1 MEDLPRY
8 FELCV
13 IHAWLKGKTRD
24 EIAEEF
30 GKSQGTVSNIIAK
43 MRNSLGRYDADAMR
57 ELAQE
62 LRELDMTPEN
72 CAIGCRVFKVLE
84 KLKIPEGRIAEFL
97 NEIFEFSQKMDIN
110 TEILRE
116 AIIEFIKISKEVSFS
131 QVPSYLE
138 EKREEIE
145 QLENKKK
152 NLEEEIQILEK
163 EKSAT
168 EEKTSCSIK
177 DANITLVDLELFVNT
192 KNKLSRYNI
201 LVEDIDKFVRCVHG
215 IRDYSNYDPF
225 NVIEK
230 FSDLNTLEIE
240 IENNQKIKNNLEI
253 NIKKLKEKE
262 SEYDNRLNL
271 KYIKL
276 KNLDELEKIVGF
288 SIQDLKKL
296 KSILIEISLEH
307 NNFNIEQVKGLFFEL
322 LEKIETRITLESENN
337 RLLQVTGILQNQI
350 KDKRHI
356 LRYQELVGPILKN
369 LFDAGIGESEI
380 IAIKALIDILLY
392 ASGNNMEKLN
402 DKREVINDLSSYSN
416 LKLAKANLKR
426 EINTILNT
434 ENLEKIQNHI
444 DRLNKSSTTIN
455 NSENLNDRKKQ
466 VVLCDSII

>member
-8 FELCV
+8 VELCV

-30 GKSQGTVSNIIAK
+30 GKSQGTISNIIAK

-62 LRELDMTPEN
+62 LRELDMTPKK
-72 CAIGCRVFKVLE
+72 CVIGCRVSKILE
-84 KLKIPEGRIAEFL
+84 KLKIPERRITEFL

-116 AIIEFIKISKEVSFS
+116 AILEFIKISKEVPFS
-131 QVPSYLE
+131 QVPRYLE

-152 NLEEEIQILEK
+152 NLEKEIQILQK
-163 EKSAT
+163 EKLAI
-168 EEKTSCSIK
+168 EEKTSFSIK
-177 DANITLVDLELFVNT
+177 DAKITLVDLALFVNT
-192 KNKLSRYNI
+192 KNNLSRYNI
-201 LVEDIDKFVRCVHG
+201 LVEDIDKFTRCVHG

-225 NVIEK
+225 KVIEK
-230 FSDLNTLEIE
+230 FSDLNTLEME

-253 NIKKLKEKE
+253 KIKKLKQKE
-262 SEYDNRLNL
+262 SEYNDRLNL

-296 KSILIEISLEH
+296 KNILIEISSEH
-307 NNFNIEQVKGLFFEL
+307 KNFNIEQVKGLFFEF
-322 LEKIETRITLESENN
+322 LEKIETRIALESENN
-337 RLLQVTGILQNQI
+337 GLLQVAGLLQNHI
-350 KDKRHI
+350 KNKRHI
-356 LRYQELVGPILKN
+356 SHSQELVGPILKN

-392 ASGNNMEKLN
+392 DSRNNMEKLN

-434 ENLEKIQNHI
+434 QNIEKIQNHI
-444 DRLNKSSTTIN
+444 DILNKSYTTIN
-455 NSENLNDRKKQ
+455 NSENLNDRKQ
-466 VVLCDSII
+466 LVLCDSII